1 MGLQSKQQGI
11 SESWVTIR
19 YAKYVKKFFILTLHL
34 TEISGKNFFRV
45 HSISE
50 STSSSSM
57 MMTQFRDERQMIPYS
72 IRMWRTTNGSTRL
85 EIVEIWLSVLFLF
98 VFLLLFCHKL
108 CQSDN
113 LELYFDDDDVY
124 WFISFDINPS
134 IAIIKVWSTKL
145 LRNSRM
151 QLSDVP

>member
-1 MGLQSKQQGI
+1 MGLQTKQQGI
-11 SESWVTIR
+11 PESCDTNR
-19 YAKYVKKFFILTLHL
+19 NAKYVFHIDFTLDWDLRQELLQSPLHFGVHFIFFDDDDAV
-34 TEISGKNFFRV
+34 SWWKA
-45 HSISE
+45 
-50 STSSSSM
+50 
-57 MMTQFRDERQMIPYS
+57 DDS

-113 LELYFDDDDVY
+113 LESYFDDDDVY